1 MERINKLARDMSRE
15 LLDSQS
21 IEIHIELVDD
31 NHPNAR
37 VEIIVSRVCGC
48 ERCVEEREEDR
59 TMRRAELCDFSE
71 PPPMFPGSGE
81 HWEP

>member
-1 MERINKLARDMSRE
+1 MEKLNKLALQLCQE
-15 LLDSQS
+15 LLKSDS
-21 IEIHIELVDD
+21 IEIHIEMVDD
-31 NHPNAR
+31 SQPSAR
-37 VEIIVSRVCGC
+37 VEITVARVCGC

-59 TMRRAELCDFSE
+59 AMRRAELSDFNE

>member
-15 LLDSQS
+15 LLESDS
-21 IEIHIELVDD
+21 IEIHIELADE

-37 VEIIVSRVCGC
+37 VEILVSRVCGC

-59 TMRRAELCDFSE
+59 AMRRAELSDFSD
-71 PPPMFPGSGE
+71 PPLPWPGSGE